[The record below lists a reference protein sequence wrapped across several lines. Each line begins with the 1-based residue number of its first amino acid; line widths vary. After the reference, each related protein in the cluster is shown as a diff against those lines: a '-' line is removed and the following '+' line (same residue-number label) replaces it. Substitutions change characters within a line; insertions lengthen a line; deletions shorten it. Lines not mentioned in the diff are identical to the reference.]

1 MHCLI
6 VEDDDTIAADLSE
19 ALTRSGFHVERRADG
34 EEAWFAGGTEG
45 YDLVVLDL
53 GLPRMD
59 GHL

>member
-6 VEDDDTIAADLSE
+6 VEDDDAIAADLSE
-19 ALTRSGFHVERRADG
+19 ALTRSGFNAERRADG
-34 EEAWFAGGTEG
+34 EEAWFAGGTED

-53 GLPRMD
+53 SLPRMD